1 VDFNENQLAVE
12 EHSRPLG
19 EKYRGDGKLDVE
31 RQTIFFDVT
40 GMTLQGANKITITN
54 HASPTTPFYF
64 DGAILINFYPS
75 AEEHQYW
82 VYHGVE
88 YLEKKDRNDAE
99 YKLALNGLQN
109 PVKSEATLYTVYNNF
124 EQEHDALF
132 FNEKLLRDKDAT
144 YLAAEDGF
152 GSYTLSGSHMIA
164 KRFEVTDYLQ
174 ASNTVTFTM
183 DRYQQDESIETY
195 QYERNPIYPS
205 IAVLDVKLPE
215 KEKAVVLANSID
227 FERASDF
234 VHYIESKNMRVVH
247 ATADNFD
254 KYLGEKFIVILGG
267 PDAPEG
273 VGDLIKK
280 YDLIDIDDADYVRKG
295 GNKQKFKVVD
305 KWGKGQ
311 TLWIFAGSDRERT
324 KSVHLE
330 HRAFVLQEM
339 ADSKTEIEEPVE
351 EEVDPCEPVPETP
364 FTHISKFE
372 DPKKR
377 GEVYICNVVFSKGKN
392 YWEVTFHNRGED
404 EIDLAGYILLDRSDN
419 SFYLKGRFIDSEG
432 YLILDSKDVSETNFR
447 LRPERGK
454 IFLIDKSDDII
465 DKVSWDLLS

>member
-1 VDFNENQLAVE
+1 
-12 EHSRPLG
+12 
-19 EKYRGDGKLDVE
+19 
-31 RQTIFFDVT
+31 
-40 GMTLQGANKITITN
+40 
-54 HASPTTPFYF
+54 
-64 DGAILINFYPS
+64 
-75 AEEHQYW
+75 

-324 KSVHLE
+324 K
-330 HRAFVLQEM
+330 
-339 ADSKTEIEEPVE
+339 I
-351 EEVDPCEPVPETP
+351 PETP